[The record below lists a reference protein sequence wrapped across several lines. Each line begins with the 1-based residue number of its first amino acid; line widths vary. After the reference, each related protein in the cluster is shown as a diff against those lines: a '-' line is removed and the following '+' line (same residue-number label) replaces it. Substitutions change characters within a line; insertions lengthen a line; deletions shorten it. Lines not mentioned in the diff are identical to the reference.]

1 MAARSETGRAAGR
14 AAGGAQAGL
23 WRGRLW
29 RYGPVVACVAL
40 ILYAS
45 TGALA
50 APNTSRIIGPLVR
63 WLFPDM
69 SEQSLL
75 VVHMVVRKCA
85 HFAEYAALALLAAR
99 AFLTSSKE
107 LLLRRWAVAAFMLVA
122 CVALADE
129 YNQSLDASRTG
140 TLWDSLLDCAG
151 GATALAAL
159 SFWRGRKRRLSERA
173 RPGKADGLIKHE
185 A

>member
-1 MAARSETGRAAGR
+1 MAARGDTNVTAGR
-14 AAGGAQAGL
+14 VAGGARAGL

-29 RYGPVVACVAL
+29 RYGPVAACVAL

-50 APNTSRIIGPLVR
+50 ASNTSRIIGPLVR
-63 WLFPDM
+63 WLFPDI
-69 SEQSLL
+69 SEASLV

-99 AFLTSSKE
+99 AFLTSARE
-107 LLLRRWAVAAFMLVA
+107 FLLRRWMMSAFILVA
-122 CVALADE
+122 CVALLDE
-129 YNQSLDASRTG
+129 YNQSLNVSRTG
-140 TLWDSLLDCAG
+140 TIWDSLLDCAG

-159 SFWRGRKRRLSERA
+159 SLWRGRGRRRA
-173 RPGKADGLIKHE
+173 PASVRGRRRG
-185 A
+185 